1 MNNRV
6 AEKNYKS
13 LFFSILALISVI
25 SCTNHPENKTTETNF
40 SQIDSLRGTFLT
52 IEDSLWHTWNVMIN
66 DDNEKIKSLKRLVEE
81 VMYAGGVDSSITA
94 GLLEEV
100 KLLKSRRYTFKT
112 MADSDLIDQYDSI
125 SSSLMDDIIVLAVD
139 HEEFER
145 NIVMNEMVSE
155 INESQGKVLYY
166 RIDYDGIAKIYNQFI
181 EENKSS
187 MNDIDGKHVRKKL
200 PLFELPQNNND
211 HNQ

>member
-6 AEKNYKS
+6 VEKNYKGI
-13 LFFSILALISVI
+13 FFSILALMFAI
-25 SCTNHPENKTTETNF
+25 SCTNHPENKTTEANF

-81 VMYAGGVDSSITA
+81 VMYAGGVDSSITT
-94 GLLEEV
+94 GLLKEV

-112 MADSDLIDQYDSI
+112 MVDSDLIDEYDAI
-125 SSSLMDDIIVLAVD
+125 SSSLMDSIITLASD

-145 NIVMNEMVSE
+145 NIVMNEMIAE
-155 INESQGKVLYY
+155 INESQGKILYY
-166 RIDYDGIAKIYNQFI
+166 RIDYDGVAKIYNQFI
-181 EENKSS
+181 EQNQSS
-187 MNDIDGKHVRKKL
+187 MNDIDSKHVRKKL
-200 PLFELPQNNND
+200 PLFELPAEE
-211 HNQ
+211 

>member
-200 PLFELPQNNND
+200 PLFELPSDQ
-211 HNQ
+211 